1 MPPIPNFDRQKFIS
15 SFANATPC
23 PAFKYSTSSKQ
34 LARNKYWSFLQQ
46 RQKRKKRFIT
56 LAPVQPPC
64 LQHYQLPQRADQ
76 QDEPHSGVQ
85 TFR

>member
-1 MPPIPNFDRQKFIS
+1 LIVRSLLAVLQMPPLVPPSNIPQALNNLPGINTGAFYS
-15 SFANATPC
+15 SV
-23 PAFKYSTSSKQ
+23 
-34 LARNKYWSFLQQ
+34 R
-46 RQKRKKRFIT
+46 RGKKRFIT